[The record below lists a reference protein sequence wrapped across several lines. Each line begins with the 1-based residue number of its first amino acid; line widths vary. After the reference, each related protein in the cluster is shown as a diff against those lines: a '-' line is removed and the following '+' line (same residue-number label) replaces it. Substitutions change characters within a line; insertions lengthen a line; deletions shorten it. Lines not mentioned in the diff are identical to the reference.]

1 MKEVVPELGFPSQER
16 PCREAPKSTHTCQGV
31 DTYHTNCINGD
42 STLTREAKAMPN
54 RGHTAC
60 QLHRKALPFFLSNG
74 PCPSPKRSRTKRGRE
89 RRGERQQTIPSH
101 QDGTWACGGCTWP
114 QTQAESSPPSTTA
127 WLVRF
132 PPGAAVHQTDSLSL
146 HLTTRHPVAPRAEL
160 WIPPFPLGHG
170 VPAHDIS

>member
-1 MKEVVPELGFPSQER
+1 MEPGHVVGAHGLM
-16 PCREAPKSTHTCQGV
+16 A
-31 DTYHTNCINGD
+31 
-42 STLTREAKAMPN
+42 A
-54 RGHTAC
+54 
-60 QLHRKALPFFLSNG
+60 
-74 PCPSPKRSRTKRGRE
+74 
-89 RRGERQQTIPSH
+89 GER
-101 QDGTWACGGCTWP
+101 GP